1 MRRWKIRFLAAVLT
15 GAMVLGTPASALADV
30 ETLSD
35 RNERYEEQERGTDL
49 LSESGEKGKADREE
63 TAEKE
68 EPKEDKK
75 ENNSQQEEKADEKS
89 DPEEKD
95 NEDRET
101 ESGVDKKDEET
112 DSEPEEKIEEET
124 KDSETDFELKD
135 DKKDEEEIS
144 DSDIEE
150 KEGEEVKKDE
160 TVVPDEN
167 VLDEILEFS
176 EKTCAVQAGKSLDV
190 SEFLDVPENYTLSDI
205 SWSSTNEKIAKVDR
219 NGVITAIAAG
229 SCKIKAEI
237 KRGNLLAVMTLTVKK
252 EDSRIQELIKRI
264 EALPEAGEENF
275 DEIDRAYEEI
285 QALVDEISELSEEE
299 QRKITNLTKLQ
310 ELIEW
315 MNSEIEITDEVDE
328 QPFFVYQGNGTSYC
342 TAASVAMMLRRR
354 AYLDGNSSWQTI
366 TLNSVLGK
374 FWVNG
379 SGMTVRPATYSEP
392 SYGLNMSIDCKA
404 AGGYS
409 IPDSQRIEYLS
420 RYLEEHPEG
429 IALWLKKD
437 NSHMHSVIV
446 TKEENGVFYCYDPAF
461 TTGNL
466 QRLSDVK
473 NYQDFD
479 TSRRLT
485 QSELLNNYFFQFW
498 YITASQNKSDV
509 NNPKG
514 ALDNIQ
520 GQKGK
525 VYVGGWAYDNDD
537 FTNPIEVHVY
547 IGGDS
552 GNGEGHVIVADWPRA
567 DISPNYN
574 HGYDAYIET
583 NKTGDQDVYVYA
595 INVGNGE
602 NTLIAHKIVHI
613 PASLG
618 EAVDLGKEFYAYVK
632 HTYSERYLTV
642 HNRNVTV
649 DDKHDIWHFK
659 KNADSSYTIEW
670 GIYGVY
676 LNAESSDA
684 FNVNIVETR
693 KTNEQKWYIY
703 GNDGD
708 YVLMPE
714 NSDCK
719 VLDIQDNSS
728 NKGAN
733 LQVFNYNLSTAQR
746 FSIEKTAD
754 YKVKKISVRP
764 EYVNLEVGKEYWL
777 DIMVEP
783 STAFDSLSIYSSNP
797 EVATINKYGCITAH
811 KEGTTV
817 ITVAQDSVFATCYVT
832 VGNGENVTLS
842 TPTISKIV
850 AIVSGTHIYWNKI
863 SDADSYTIYRAN
875 AQNGTYTKI
884 ASTTATHY
892 IDTGVTS
899 GNNYFY
905 KVCANAGENK
915 SKDSAE
921 KGIAFVGTPDFTLR
935 VNRSTGIG
943 LGWNKISGAT
953 GYAVYRKSYNGNDSW
968 VRVATIT
975 SGNTVS
981 WTDTGVKSKNG
992 SIYRYTVRAL
1002 AGSDRKTLSGCRNT
1016 GRTMV
1021 RLMTPVLNSVS
1032 AASTT
1037 SMKAAWGKNSQ
1048 ASGYEVRLMVGGTV
1062 YKTYIVGGN
1071 ANLTKTITGLKKGTT
1086 YKVQVRAYKKVD
1098 GVGSFYSAWSGAKN
1112 VVMK

>member
-310 ELIEW
+310 ELMEW

-409 IPDSQRIEYLS
+409 IPDSQRIQYLS
-420 RYLEEHPEG
+420 RYLREHPEG

-446 TKEENGVFYCYDPAF
+446 TKEINGVFYCYDPAF

-466 QRLSDVK
+466 QRLEDVK
-473 NYQDFD
+473 NYQWFD
-479 TSRRLT
+479 ANRRLT

-498 YITASQNKSDV
+498 YITSSQNSADKK
-509 NNPKG
+509 PLPTELPG
-514 ALDNIQ
+514 PLDM
-520 GQKGK
+520 G
-525 VYVGGWAYDNDD
+525 DD
-537 FTNPIEVHVY
+537 
-547 IGGDS
+547 
-552 GNGEGHVIVADWPRA
+552 
-567 DISPNYN
+567 
-574 HGYDAYIET
+574 
-583 NKTGDQDVYVYA
+583 
-595 INVGNGE
+595 
-602 NTLIAHKIVHI
+602 
-613 PASLG
+613 
-618 EAVDLGKEFYAYVK
+618 FYAYVK
-632 HTYSERYLTV
+632 HSDSERYLSV
-642 HNRNVTV
+642 ESGNVTV
-649 DDKHDIWHFK
+649 NNKWDIWHFIR
-659 KNADSSYTIEW
+659 NNDTSYTIEW
-670 GIYGVY
+670 KRLGWY
-676 LNAESSDA
+676 LNAEADGNSDWT
-684 FNVNIVETR
+684 NVNITGS
-693 KTNEQKWYIY
+693 KGGNTQKWYIY
-703 GNDGD
+703 GSDGN
-708 YVLMPE
+708 YVFMPKS
-714 NSDCK
+714 SDCR
-719 VLDIQDNSS
+719 VLDIENGSTGF
-728 NKGAN
+728 GAN
-733 LQVFNYNLSTAQR
+733 IQIFSYNLTPSQK
-746 FSIEKTAD
+746 FCIEKTTD
-754 YKVKKISVRP
+754 HLVSNIQLDP
-764 EYVNLEVGKEYWL
+764 EYMNLKVGETKRLYIEF
-777 DIMVEP
+777 EP
-783 STAFDSLSIYSSNP
+783 STAFDCFISAYSSDP
-797 EVATINKYGCITAH
+797 EVATISETDIVTAK
-811 KEGTTV
+811 KEGT
-817 ITVAQDSVFATCYVT
+817 ATIVVTAEGWGGAFTCCLVT
-832 VGNGENVTLS
+832 VGNGENVALP

-850 AIVSGTHIYWNKI
+850 ATVSGTHIYWNKI

-875 AQNGTYTKI
+875 AKNGIYTKI

-905 KVCANAGENK
+905 KICANAGENK
-915 SKDSAE
+915 SEDSTA
-921 KGIAFVGTPDFTLR
+921 KGIIFVGTPDFALR

-981 WTDTGVKSKNG
+981 WTDTSVKSKNG

-1112 VVMK
+1112 VTMK

>member
-1 MRRWKIRFLAAVLT
+1 MRKWKLRFLAAVLT

-30 ETLSD
+30 KTLSD
-35 RNERYEEQERGTDL
+35 RDERYEEQEKSTDL
-49 LSESGEKGKADREE
+49 LSEEKADREE

-68 EPKEDKK
+68 EPKVNKK
-75 ENNSQQEEKADEKS
+75 EDNSQQEEKVDEKS
-89 DPEEKD
+89 DPEDKKEKD

-112 DSEPEEKIEEET
+112 DSEPEEKNEEET
-124 KDSETDFELKD
+124 KDSETDSELKD

-144 DSDIEE
+144 DGDIEE

-160 TVVPDEN
+160 TAAPDEN
-167 VLDEILEFS
+167 ILNKILEFS
-176 EKTCAVQAGKSLDV
+176 EKTCAVQVGKSLDV
-190 SEFLDVPENYTLSDI
+190 SEFLDVPENYTRSDI
-205 SWSSTNEKIAKVDR
+205 SWSSTNEKIAKVDK

-237 KRGNLLAVMTLTVKK
+237 KRGNLLALMTLTV
-252 EDSRIQELIKRI
+252 EEENSRIQEFIKRI
-264 EALPEAGEENF
+264 EALPEASEENF
-275 DEIDRAYEEI
+275 DEIDQKYEEI
-285 QALVDEISELSEEE
+285 QALADEIAELPEEE
-299 QRKITNLTKLQ
+299 QEKITNLEKLQ
-310 ELIEW
+310 ELMEW
-315 MNSEIEITDEVDE
+315 INSEVEVTDAVDE
-328 QPFFVYQGNGTSYC
+328 QPFFVYQGRGTSYC

-404 AGGYS
+404 ASGYS
-409 IPDSQRIEYLS
+409 IPDSQRIQYLS

-466 QRLSDVK
+466 QRLVDVK

-498 YITASQNKSDV
+498 YITSSQNSADKKPLPTELPGPW
-509 NNPKG
+509 NM
-514 ALDNIQ
+514 
-520 GQKGK
+520 
-525 VYVGGWAYDNDD
+525 
-537 FTNPIEVHVY
+537 
-547 IGGDS
+547 GD
-552 GNGEGHVIVADWPRA
+552 
-567 DISPNYN
+567 
-574 HGYDAYIET
+574 
-583 NKTGDQDVYVYA
+583 
-595 INVGNGE
+595 
-602 NTLIAHKIVHI
+602 
-613 PASLG
+613 
-618 EAVDLGKEFYAYVK
+618 EFYAYVK
-632 HTYSERYLTV
+632 HAGSERYLSIQT
-642 HNRNVTV
+642 RNVV
-649 DDKHDIWHFK
+649 VSDIQGIWHFTR
-659 KNADSSYTIEW
+659 NNDGSYTIEYERK
-670 GIYGVY
+670 GQY
-676 LNAESSDA
+676 LNAEADGNSDWA
-684 FNVNIVETR
+684 NVNVTENKGANT
-693 KTNEQKWYIY
+693 QKWYIY
-703 GNDGD
+703 GSDGN
-708 YVLMPE
+708 YVFMPKS
-714 NSDCK
+714 SDCR
-719 VLDIQDNSS
+719 VLDIENG
-728 NKGAN
+728 NTGCGAN
-733 LQVFNYNLSTAQR
+733 IQIFSYNLTPSQT
-746 FSIEKTAD
+746 FCIVKTTD
-754 YKVKKISVRP
+754 HIVRDIRLNP
-764 EYVNLEVGKEYWL
+764 EYMNLRVNEERWL
-777 DIMVEP
+777 DIEVEP
-783 STAFDSLSIYSSNP
+783 STAFNELRISSSNP
-797 EVATINKYGCITAH
+797 EVATINKNGWITAH

-817 ITVAQDSVFATCYVT
+817 MTVAQDSVFATCYVT
-832 VGNGENVTLS
+832 VGNGENVTLP

-875 AQNGTYTKI
+875 AKNGTYTKI

-905 KVCANAGENK
+905 KICANAGENK
-915 SKDSAE
+915 SEDSTA
-921 KGIAFVGTPDFTLR
+921 KGIIFVGTPDFTLR

-943 LGWNKISGAT
+943 LGWNEISGAT

-1002 AGSDRKTLSGCRNT
+1002 AGSDRKILSGCRNT

-1032 AASTT
+1032 TASAT

-1071 ANLTKTITGLKKGTT
+1071 TNLTKTITGLKKGTT
-1086 YKVQVRAYKKVD
+1086 YKVQVRAYKKVN